1 MRIGDVFFAKVKS
14 FEEFKDFI
22 KSLDI
27 KADTFVIKPNW
38 VEPSKGQYTEVLP
51 LQWLFD
57 CLDGKKIIIE
67 SHTAWR
73 NKLLLETGEVVVNAD
88 NVDQKRDFLR
98 ENDKWF
104 LESTGLKQLLE
115 KYDVEYVNITEEV
128 WKGEVVDAEIIRGIV
143 EEKFPAV
150 QHKELYS
157 VIPKKIFGLK
167 NVVLIDLAKIKT
179 DGGVVMSLST
189 KNLFGL
195 IPDPKRSPKYH
206 DHEKKILPYAIL
218 DINKIYRALFK
229 TIFINEGIF
238 TAADGPSPE
247 QGRLKENLNLI
258 VAGHNSID
266 VDLTTAKL
274 VGINPEELLNNLL
287 QPVNEVFGSN
297 PEILANVPEN
307 FADKLNYKE

>member
-1 MRIGDVFFAKVKS
+1 MRIRDVFFAKVKS

-27 KADTFVIKPNW
+27 KADVFVIKPNW

-73 NKLLLETGEVVVNAD
+73 NKLLLETGEVIVDAD

-128 WKGEVVDAEIIRGIV
+128 WKGEVVDAEIIKGIV
-143 EEKFPAV
+143 EEKFPTV
-150 QHKELYS
+150 QHKELYG

-167 NVVLIDLAKIKT
+167 SAVLIDLAKIKT

-266 VDLTTAKL
+266 VDLVTAKL

-307 FADKLNYKE
+307 FADKLNYKV

>member
-1 MRIGDVFFAKVKS
+1 MRIRDVFFAKVKS

-27 KADTFVIKPNW
+27 KADVFVIKPNW

-73 NKLLLETGEVVVNAD
+73 NKLLLETGEVIVDAD

-115 KYDVEYVNITEEV
+115 KYNVEYVNVTEEV
-128 WKGEVVDAEIIRGIV
+128 WKGEVVDAEIIKGIV
-143 EEKFPAV
+143 EEKFPTV
-150 QHKELYS
+150 QHKELYG

-167 NVVLIDLAKIKT
+167 SAVLIDLAKIKT

-238 TAADGPSPE
+238 TVADGPSPE

-266 VDLTTAKL
+266 VDLVTAKL

-307 FADKLNYKE
+307 FADKLNYKV